1 MSDHESL
8 PPPPSVGAVQERCY
22 RHPAEITGV
31 HCTRCGRPICPA
43 CMIPA
48 PVGHQ
53 CPECVGQA
61 RKEFAKGPG
70 RRMAVGAAKRKVAS
84 LTNVLLGTLAAV
96 YLVEVAVAGPG
107 GLVSGPSTRDLVR
120 LGAMVGVADLGPKIG
135 LVGVALGQYWRLF
148 TAMFLHA
155 GIFHLAMNAYALWIF
170 GKILEEEIG
179 RGRMLAIYL
188 VTGLCASA
196 ASYAFMPAAGVVGGI
211 PIFPPGVGASGA
223 IFGLFGA
230 FVAYNY
236 RRREMR
242 FYRARLM
249 SLLPI
254 VVINVVLSLSIPN
267 IDWRAH
273 VGGLIAG
280 FLAGY
285 AAEGVGGDRATKRA
299 SSIVGFA
306 LLLVAAVAL
315 VAWRT
320 NAIHTLY
327 PQVASAAGS

>member
-1 MSDHESL
+1 
-8 PPPPSVGAVQERCY
+8 
-22 RHPAEITGV
+22 
-31 HCTRCGRPICPA
+31 
-43 CMIPA
+43 MIPA

-84 LTNVLLGTLAAV
+84 LTNVLLASIAAA

-107 GLVSGPSTRDLVR
+107 TLVSGPGTRQLVN
-120 LGAMVGVADLGPKIG
+120 LGAMVAVFPGKTG
-135 LVGVALGQYWRLF
+135 LVGIALGQYWRLF

-170 GKILEEEIG
+170 GRILEEEIG

-196 ASYAFMPAAGVVGGI
+196 ASYAFLPAAGVVGGI

-306 LLLVAAVAL
+306 LLLAAAVAL

-320 NAIHTLY
+320 DAIHTVY